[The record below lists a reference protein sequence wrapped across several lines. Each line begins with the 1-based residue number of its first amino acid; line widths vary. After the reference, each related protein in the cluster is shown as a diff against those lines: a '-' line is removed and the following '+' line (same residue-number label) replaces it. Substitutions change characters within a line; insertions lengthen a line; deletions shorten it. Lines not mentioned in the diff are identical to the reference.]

1 MMGDLLLESAKNSGE
16 PEVSILIIDDDEN
29 ITRTFS
35 RILQKSG
42 YRTDTAQ
49 SGAEAV
55 QKSGSKA
62 YDVALIDICL
72 PDMNGLELLH
82 RLTDPEG
89 RMIKIVI
96 TGFPTMADMSVHP
109 DAFLLKPVKPQEL
122 LLVIS
127 QKIGQP

>member
-42 YRTDTAQ
+42 YQTDTAQ

-55 QKSGSKA
+55 RKSGSKV

-72 PDMNGLELLH
+72 PDMNGLDLLH
-82 RLTDPEG
+82 KLTDPEG

-96 TGFPTMADMSVHP
+96 TGFPTMADMNVHP

-127 QKIGQP
+127 QKIRQA